1 MIKIHEEVVQG
12 SQDWMA
18 LRCGVLTAS
27 DMHKIVTETTLKAAN
42 NDKSR
47 AHVYEILSQKITK
60 HVEPTYENM
69 NMLRGY
75 EDEIESRRLY
85 SENYAPVTEVGF
97 ITNDK
102 WGFTLGYSPD
112 GLVGDDG
119 LIECKSRAQ
128 KYQIQTILNGT
139 VPPEYV
145 MQLQTG
151 LLVSER
157 EWIDFISYC
166 GGLPMYTLRVYPD
179 AKIQEAIIEAARVFY
194 DKIDEM
200 ILQFSEKLSTEHLRL
215 IATERQDY
223 STGGMHV

>member
-1 MIKIHEEVVQG
+1 MIKIHDEVVQG
-12 SQDWMA
+12 SQDWMD
-18 LRCGVLTAS
+18 LRCWVLTAS
-27 DMHKIVTETTLKAAN
+27 DMSKIITEAQLKPAN
-42 NDKSR
+42 NDKCR

-75 EDEIESRRLY
+75 EDEIEARRLY
-85 SENYAPVTEVGF
+85 SHNYAPVTEVGF

-112 GLVGDDG
+112 GLVGDEG

-128 KYQIQTILNGT
+128 KYQIQTILSKD
-139 VPPEYV
+139 VPSEYV

-179 AKIQEAIIEAARVFY
+179 PKIQSAIIEAAKIFY
-194 DKIDEM
+194 DKIDEL
-200 ILQFSEKLSTEHLRL
+200 ILEFSERLTSEHLRL

-223 STGGMHV
+223 NIGGMHV